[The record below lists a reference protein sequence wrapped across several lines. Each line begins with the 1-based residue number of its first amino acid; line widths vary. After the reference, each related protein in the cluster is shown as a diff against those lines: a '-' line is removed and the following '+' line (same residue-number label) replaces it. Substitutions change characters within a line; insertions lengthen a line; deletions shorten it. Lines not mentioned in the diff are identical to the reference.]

1 VHSTSTLT
9 IESHNLGE
17 RLSNNHL
24 EALGHE
30 ETETIGILVE
40 GARGESLVCS
50 IEEGIKLS
58 ALAHI
63 SDLLPLGLSGV
74 NTGGVVGTGVEE
86 HAGAWLGRVQVSE
99 HSFDIETLGLFVE
112 VSILAD
118 LNTGSLEYGAVVSPG
133 GIADVESGRSEL
145 VEEFTDDAEGTSARE
160 GLDGCDSLVT
170 NPWAVESEKN
180 TLSALAEFSEA
191 IDRKVL
197 LIEGAVS
204 HNFLLGFADDGEDVW
219 LSVVVT
225 VGTNTEVDLLG
236 VLVVLKTGSQ
246 TENGIGWGHS
256 DVLEL
261 VVQGGDS
268 LHA

>member
-1 VHSTSTLT
+1 VHSTGTLT
-9 IESHNLGE
+9 VESHNLGE

-40 GARGESLVCS
+40 GAGGESLVGG
-50 IEEGIKLS
+50 IEEGVKLS

-74 NTGGVVGTGVEE
+74 NTSGVVGTGVEE
-86 HAGAWLGRVQVSE
+86 HAGAWLSRVQVSE
-99 HSFDIETLGLFVE
+99 HTFDVETLGLFVE
-112 VSILAD
+112 VSVLAN
-118 LNTGSLEYGAVVSPG
+118 LNSSGLENRAVVTPG
-133 GIADVESGRSEL
+133 GVADVESGGSEL
-145 VEEFTDDAEGTSARE
+145 VEEFTDDAESTSARE
-160 GLDGCDSLVT
+160 GLDSCDSLVT
-170 NPWAVESEKN
+170 NPWAVESEED
-180 TLSALAEFSEA
+180 TLSALAEFSKT

-197 LIEGAVS
+197 LIEGAIS
-204 HNFLLGFADDGEDVW
+204 DNLLLGFAHDGEDVG

-236 VLVVLKTGSQ
+236 VLVVLETGSQ
-246 TENGIGWGHS
+246 TEDGVGWGHS

-268 LHA
+268 LHV